1 MAKHKSTAA
10 YRQADALNKQLKGMY
25 ETFGE
30 ESEVYQ
36 LYVNRVTAAL
46 PQGSW
51 HKSKGGFIQVSKG
64 QYKNKEGETGGLT
77 ANQIK
82 SVRKGV
88 NKPSKDGKKKK
99 EEPLPTVKQ
108 AKEKYKKEVA
118 EERLAA
124 KGNTA
129 PSESQIQREAKTVTQ
144 EEVKKYVDAKSY
156 VKGKE
161 DSKGKLLYN
170 ASVSDLMKTAGSKS
184 YELLAAILQEG
195 EKRENAEAQIEA
207 ENARSVEA
215 GYENGKAQI
224 VD

>member
-1 MAKHKSTAA
+1 
-10 YRQADALNKQLKGMY
+10 MY

-51 HKSKGGFIQVSKG
+51 HYSKGGFIQVSKG
-64 QYKNKEGETGGLT
+64 AYKNKEGETGKLT

-88 NKPSKDGKKKK
+88 NKPSKEGKKKK
-99 EEPLPTVKQ
+99 EEPLPTIKQ

-184 YELLAAILQEG
+184 YELLAAIMQEG
-195 EKRENAEAQIEA
+195 EKRENAEAQSEA

-224 VD
+224 MD

>member
-1 MAKHKSTAA
+1 MPKLKSSAA
-10 YRQADALNKQLKGMY
+10 YRQADSLNKQIKGMY
-25 ETFGE
+25 DKYGE

-36 LYVNRVTAAL
+36 LYVNRLSAQL
-46 PQGSW
+46 PAGSL
-51 HKSKGGFIQVSKG
+51 HVGRSGAVQVSKS
-64 QYKNKEGETGGLT
+64 KNSGLT
-77 ANQIK
+77 AAQIK
-82 SVRKGV
+82 AARKG
-88 NKPSKDGKKKK
+88 
-99 EEPLPTVKQ
+99 LPTVKQ
-108 AKEKYKKEVA
+108 AQNTYKRQVA

-124 KGNTA
+124 KGNTS

-195 EKRENAEAQIEA
+195 EKRENAEAQVEA